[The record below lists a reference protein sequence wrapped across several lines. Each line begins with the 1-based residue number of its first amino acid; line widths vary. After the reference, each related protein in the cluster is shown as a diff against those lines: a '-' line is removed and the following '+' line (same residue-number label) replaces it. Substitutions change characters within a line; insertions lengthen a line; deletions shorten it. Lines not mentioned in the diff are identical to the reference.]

1 MAKKEK
7 KKLSPELKELLKVE
21 PTDAVFK
28 IGQEG
33 KITAFM
39 SASTATEF
47 QKKMFFIIS
56 AFLRK
61 LNDDPGHVIKS
72 DDNLDLDSVMQ
83 KVMEEAKRL
92 TSLIEEEE
100 EEDKDTVE
108 ARKKKYQ

>member
-28 IGQEG
+28 ISPEG

-39 SASTATEF
+39 APATATEF
-47 QKKMFFIIS
+47 QKRMFFIVS

-61 LNDDPGHVIKS
+61 LNEDPVSVLKS
-72 DDNLDLDSVMQ
+72 DGALDLDSVMN
-83 KVMEEAKRL
+83 KVMEEAKKL
-92 TSLIEEEE
+92 MSMV
-100 EEDKDTVE
+100 EDEDNIDLE
-108 ARKKKYQ
+108 AIKKKYQ